1 MNENEE
7 LLILIHDNVKMGVN
21 STKKL
26 LKLIKEKD
34 NKIKNI
40 LEEELQRYEEFYK
53 DVKSLMKK
61 EGIKPMHSTILKD
74 LTASTAMKTEVS
86 KDNSDAKIASIL
98 IRGFDMGNINIEAKL
113 KDYKKIA
120 NKKTVKIA
128 EDVLEFG
135 ENQVK
140 LLKSYL

>member
-34 NKIKNI
+34 NKIKFI
-40 LEEELQRYEEFYK
+40 LEEELQRYECFYK
-53 DVKSLMKK
+53 DVNKLMKK
-61 EGIKPMHSTILKD
+61 EGIKSQHSSFLKN
-74 LTASTAMKTEVS
+74 LTASTAMKNEVS

-98 IRGFDMGNINIEAKL
+98 IRGFDMGNIGIESKI
-113 KDYKKIA
+113 KDYKKEA
-120 NKKTVKIA
+120 NKNVIKLA
-128 EDVLEFG
+128 ESILEFG
-135 ENQVK
+135 EDQIK
-140 LLKSYL
+140 LLKTYL